1 MASQKQTIG
10 SSEWSEKSSIK
21 ETSYQAALTGVT
33 QCYTHCIPQLRT
45 LYLMNFVCFV
55 GKLMPSFCLNSLCE
69 IPPSLKTGRK
79 AHPFSVLGFS
89 VPIYF
94 FLFSLS
100 SIVVFVHL
108 PLLFCIVISPLLFH
122 FLPIVATYP
131 DFLKFCYDIR
141 QETSCLVMKESSVGY
156 LFFLRLNVLGT
167 FLRIF

>member
-1 MASQKQTIG
+1 
-10 SSEWSEKSSIK
+10 
-21 ETSYQAALTGVT
+21 
-33 QCYTHCIPQLRT
+33 
-45 LYLMNFVCFV
+45 MNFVCFV

-79 AHPFSVLGFS
+79 AHPFSVSGCKGFS

-108 PLLFCIVISPLLFH
+108 SLLFCIVISSLLFN

-131 DFLKFCYDIR
+131 NFLKFCYDMG
-141 QETSCLVMKESSVGY
+141 QETSCLVLKESSIGH